1 MQAVILHKQL
11 VLTRQWVADQDV
23 RLFDN
28 PGSATNQKA
37 DTAPK
42 AEHGGEFYKQI
53 SPSVLTKILSERA
66 QAKEDFSFRI
76 TNLEPM
82 NPDNRADEFEQ
93 LALSRFRSGNREGVF
108 QKQDVEGR
116 TTLRYVAPIEVN
128 KSCIEC
134 HKEQGFRTGEVG
146 GCLSLFIPM
155 TEAEKAIR
163 RNRAVLLI
171 GGLLFGGSLTGLLYM
186 SAQRLFLRR
195 IRDLKSGFSKLSS
208 DPSGALSHVAGDELR
223 EIENLC
229 SELDQRLADQH
240 RDLERKVVDATKDLT
255 AANRRLERTNQQ
267 LETLNRAKTDFLTD
281 ISHELRTPLTNI
293 KGAVDFLAR
302 KDACSDPQYLD
313 IIRRNSEHLI
323 KMVVDFLDYSRIESG
338 QLELHLEPGCIG
350 EVIKEACDS
359 LTGEAQKKNVEIT
372 LDVFDECEVVF
383 DKLRIYQVMLNLL
396 SNAVK
401 FSPDAGII
409 RVSLEKRNNGCRVSV
424 QDEGPGIDPAFHKA
438 IFEKFYQIGNG
449 ADLRS
454 VGSAGIGLA
463 ICRGIVLSHKGDIG
477 IESTPGHGSTF
488 YFKIPGI

>member
-1 MQAVILHKQL
+1 
-11 VLTRQWVADQDV
+11 
-23 RLFDN
+23 
-28 PGSATNQKA
+28 
-37 DTAPK
+37 
-42 AEHGGEFYKQI
+42 
-53 SPSVLTKILSERA
+53 
-66 QAKEDFSFRI
+66 
-76 TNLEPM
+76 
-82 NPDNRADEFEQ
+82 
-93 LALSRFRSGNREGVF
+93 
-108 QKQDVEGR
+108 
-116 TTLRYVAPIEVN
+116 
-128 KSCIEC
+128 
-134 HKEQGFRTGEVG
+134 
-146 GCLSLFIPM
+146 
-155 TEAEKAIR
+155 
-163 RNRAVLLI
+163 
-171 GGLLFGGSLTGLLYM
+171 
-186 SAQRLFLRR
+186 
-195 IRDLKSGFSKLSS
+195 
-208 DPSGALSHVAGDELR
+208 
-223 EIENLC
+223 
-229 SELDQRLADQH
+229 
-240 RDLERKVVDATKDLT
+240 VDATKDLT

-359 LTGEAQKKNVEIT
+359 LKGEAQKKNVEIT

-454 VGSAGIGLA
+454 AGSAGIGLA